1 MFFYGHKASTWKSY
15 IVCSINRCVYYLIP
29 ANNDP
34 WFHVFSKWIH
44 QFNWFNSRVFGTWI
58 HGILSTNLVCR
69 HVFTAREITSFSI
82 REKHVFSARVFT
94 WLPYVNSR
102 DSVDKFG
109 VSTRVYCS
117 WNHEFFHSWKTR
129 VFCTCIHLIAVRE
142 FTGFCRQIWCV
153 DTCLMLVKSR
163 VFPFV
168 KNTCFLHVYSPD
180 CRTWI
185 HAILST
191 NLVCR
196 HVFTA
201 REITSFSIRENHVFS
216 VRVFTWLSYVNSRD
230 SMNTFGVSTRDYVT
244 KITCFCTC
252 IHPIVVREFTG
263 FYEHIWCVD
272 TVRRRSQLIPSID

>member
-1 MFFYGHKASTWKSY
+1 MFSVREFTGFCRQIW
-15 IVCSINRCVYYLIP
+15 CVDTCLLL
-29 ANNDP
+29 
-34 WFHVFSKWIH
+34 VK
-44 QFNWFNSRVFGTWI
+44 SRVFPFVKNTCFLHVYSPDCRTWI

-142 FTGFCRQIWCV
+142 FTRFCQQIWCV
-153 DTCLMLVKSR
+153 DTCLLLVKSR

-168 KNTCFLHVYSPD
+168 RITCFLYVYSPD

-185 HAILST
+185 HGILWT
-191 NLVCR
+191 HLVYR
-196 HVFTA
+196 HV
-201 REITSFSIRENHVFS
+201 ITSLKSRVS
-216 VRVFTWLSYVNSRD
+216 VRVFTRLSYVNSQD
-230 SMNTFGVSTRDYVT
+230 SMNTFGV
-244 KITCFCTC
+244 
-252 IHPIVVREFTG
+252 
-263 FYEHIWCVD
+263 
-272 TVRRRSQLIPSID
+272 

>member
-1 MFFYGHKASTWKSY
+1 MSLWQHQGRLMYGTTNISRPATAGTTSLRLSWHVLAGVRPLFVPRESVASNLQK
-15 IVCSINRCVYYLIP
+15 P
-29 ANNDP
+29 AAP
-34 WFHVFSKWIH
+34 SKQRPVISRV
-44 QFNWFNSRVFGTWI
+44 QLVNSRVQ
-58 HGILSTNLVCR
+58 LAQ
-69 HVFTAREITSFSI
+69 FTCFR
-82 REKHVFSARVFT
+82 
-94 WLPYVNSR
+94 YVNSR

-153 DTCLMLVKSR
+153 DTCLLLVKSR

-185 HAILST
+185 HGILST

-201 REITSFSIRENHVFS
+201 REITSFSISEKHVFS
-216 VRVFTWLSYVNSRD
+216 ARVFTWLPYVNSRD
-230 SMNTFGVSTRDYVT
+230 SVNKFGVSTRVYCSWNHEFFHSWESRV
-244 KITCFCTC
+244 FCTC
-252 IHPIVVREFTG
+252 IHLIVVREFTG
-263 FYEHIWCVD
+263 FYEHIWCID
-272 TVRRRSQLIPSID
+272 TWLRH